1 MEEVSPV
8 KKRCHVAS
16 ISQSRLFMEDEPD
29 KKNSPVWND
38 VEDGVKTEAGNHPNV
53 IDQCTV
59 FFVKEAYNDIVLFLA
74 LLAKVVS
81 LNPEVIIMPF
91 SAKPGKYED
100 ELIAILKTYRG
111 IIIAVNAAP
120 SERAKKELPNLRGFV
135 GPNEKEMAEMAAENL
150 LSSHRVR
157 KIIIPN
163 DKPNLGGY
171 QERAEKIRE
180 IASRYNVESVEEIYF
195 NPDDEKTFEIV
206 PEEGTAITAL
216 GPMGTKL
223 ALRVRENYPDR
234 IVGITTMDMDEV
246 TKEAIKANILTS
258 VIQNPHEQG
267 VRAVQMA
274 VDILEGKNTSTAY
287 KTLFCRAKLIT
298 TMMLI
303 ALQHTFLEKT
313 HCIAMCVVFYID
325 YFLNS

>member
-1 MEEVSPV
+1 MPS
-8 KKRCHVAS
+8 
-16 ISQSRLFMEDEPD
+16 EPE

-38 VEDGVKTEAGNHPNV
+38 IEDGVKTESNNHPNV

-59 FFVKEAYNDIVLFLA
+59 VFVEEAYNDIVLFLL

-100 ELIAILKTYRG
+100 ELIKILKPYRG

-120 SERAKKELPNLRGFV
+120 SEKAKKELPNLRGFV

-150 LSSHRVR
+150 LSSHRVK

-171 QERAEKIRE
+171 QERALKIRE
-180 IASRYNVESVEEIYF
+180 IAALYNIESVEEVYF
-195 NPDDEKTFEIV
+195 NPDDEKTFEFV
-206 PEEGTAITAL
+206 PEEGTAIIGL
-216 GPMGTKL
+216 GPMGTKF

-234 IVGITTMDMDEV
+234 IVGITTMDMDEE
-246 TKEAIKANILTS
+246 TKKAIKANILTS

-274 VDILEGKNTSTAY
+274 VDILEGKTTSTAY
-287 KTLFCRAKLIT
+287 KTLFCKAKFISAV
-298 TMMLI
+298 MLI
-303 ALQHTFLEKT
+303 AIHYTFL
-313 HCIAMCVVFYID
+313 
-325 YFLNS
+325 

>member
-1 MEEVSPV
+1 MEKESLV
-8 KKRCHVAS
+8 KKRCHLAS
-16 ISQSRLFMEDEPD
+16 ISQSRLSMEDEPE

-38 VEDGVKTEAGNHPNV
+38 IEGGVKTESSNHPNV

-81 LNPEVIIMPF
+81 LNPEVSIMPF

-100 ELIAILKTYRG
+100 ELIAILKPYRG

-150 LSSHRVR
+150 LSSHRVK

-171 QERAEKIRE
+171 QERALKIRE
-180 IASRYNVESVEEIYF
+180 IAALYNVESVEEVYF
-195 NPDDEKTFEIV
+195 NPDDEKTFEFV
-206 PEEGTAITAL
+206 PEEGTAIIGL
-216 GPMGTKL
+216 GPMGTKF

-274 VDILEGKNTSTAY
+274 VDILEGKTTSTAY
-287 KTLFCRAKLIT
+287 KTLFCRAKFISTVL
-298 TMMLI
+298 LI
-303 ALQHTFLEKT
+303 ALHNTFLEKT
-313 HCIAMCVVFYID
+313 HCQCNVSRR
-325 YFLNS
+325 L